1 MGPERRP
8 IQELLMVAI
17 DFSNIA
23 DSPEVVFEASV
34 MTRRVKGR
42 KRTAPMLGASSR
54 LYEALVAR
62 SSG

>member
-1 MGPERRP
+1 
-8 IQELLMVAI
+8 MVAI
-17 DFSNIA
+17 DFSNVA
-23 DSPEVVFEASV
+23 NSPEVVFEASV

-62 SSG
+62 SSA